1 MGATLITT
9 GSLHNCLLRKATEY
23 LAIACLT
30 FSLYTFVLASVNRY
44 LQIKRPNIIISNF
57 HLTIAL
63 TGFMVLANVT
73 STMALLYP
81 LFYSR
86 LIFNIFWCCLY
97 LCIFVIYSSLLKQM
111 RVHAVLVH
119 GDGNSEQRISTDKNQ
134 GMNLESQNSSN
145 NAVDRNKM
153 LTKSIYLMVGLVL
166 VLSQPYKVIC
176 LVWSYYA
183 LHKRVYTGFF
193 LSILP
198 RSSWIFIIMNTSA
211 NGILFIRLNRGVGR
225 YLKSLLLC

>member
-1 MGATLITT
+1 
-9 GSLHNCLLRKATEY
+9 
-23 LAIACLT
+23 
-30 FSLYTFVLASVNRY
+30 
-44 LQIKRPNIIISNF
+44 
-57 HLTIAL
+57 
-63 TGFMVLANVT
+63 MVLANVT

-81 LFYSR
+81 SFYSQ

-119 GDGNSEQRISTDKNQ
+119 VDGDSEQRISTDKNQ

-153 LTKSIYLMVGLVL
+153 LTKSIYLMVSLVL
-166 VLSQPYKVIC
+166 VLSLPYNVIS

-183 LHKRVYTGFF
+183 LHKRVYPG
-193 LSILP
+193 LYLNILHG
-198 RSSWIFIIMNTSA
+198 SSWIFIAMDMSA
-211 NGILFIRLNRGVGR
+211 NGILFIRLNRGVRG
-225 YLKSLLLC
+225 YLKNLLL